1 MIIDYHHFKNTI
13 RDGGSTVPDTAYTVY
28 TVYTVHT
35 VFTAFTIKTALH
47 CLNSSRYVY
56 IYCSREG

>member
-28 TVYTVHT
+28 TVHT

-47 CLNSSRYVY
+47 CFKSSRYIS
-56 IYCSREG
+56 IYYSRKG